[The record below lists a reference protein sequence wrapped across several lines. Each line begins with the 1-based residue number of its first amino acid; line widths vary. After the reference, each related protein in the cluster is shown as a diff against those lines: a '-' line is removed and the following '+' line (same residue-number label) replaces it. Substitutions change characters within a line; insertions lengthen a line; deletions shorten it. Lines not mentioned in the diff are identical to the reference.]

1 VPDYGRYRYLKVE
14 KEDGIAVLTMN
25 RPEVLN
31 AVHGPMHRE
40 LEEIF
45 LEMARDQEVR
55 AVVLT
60 GAGRAFCAGGD
71 ARAMSSDDFRSP
83 GVGVPLNIARR
94 LILNLLEVEQP
105 LIAAVNGAAAGLG
118 ATLALFC
125 DIIIA
130 AEDARIGDTHVR
142 MGLVAGDGGVV
153 IWPALVGVAKA
164 KEMLLTGDFI
174 DGREA
179 ERIGLINKAVPAEE
193 VMPTAMALAHR
204 LAQGPTRAICWT
216 KFAINKRLRQ
226 EVNLALDTST
236 ILESITVGSEDNLE
250 AARAFLEKRPPR
262 FK

>member
-1 VPDYGRYRYLKVE
+1 MTDYNRYKYLKVE
-14 KEDGIAVLTMN
+14 KEDAVAVITMD

-31 AVHGPMHRE
+31 AVHGEMHRE
-40 LEEIF
+40 LEEVF
-45 LEMARDQEVR
+45 LDVARDSEAR

-71 ARAMSSDDFRSP
+71 ARGMSGDDFRSP
-83 GVGVPLNIARR
+83 GAVVPLDAARR
-94 LILNLLEVEQP
+94 LVLNMLEVQQP

-174 DGREA
+174 DGRKA
-179 ERIGLINKAVPAEE
+179 EQIGLVNKAVPTEE
-193 VMPTAMALAHR
+193 VMPTAMALARR
-204 LAQGPTRAICWT
+204 LAQGPARAIRWT

-226 EVNLALDTST
+226 EVNLAMDTSA
-236 ILESITVGSEDNLE
+236 ILESITLGSEDNLE
-250 AARAFLEKRPPR
+250 AARAFMEKRSPQ

>member
-1 VPDYGRYRYLKVE
+1 MPNCSRYQYLKVE
-14 KEDGIAVLTMN
+14 IEDSVAVITMN

-40 LEEIF
+40 LEEVF
-45 LEMARDQEVR
+45 EEVARDREVR

-71 ARAMSSDDFRSP
+71 ARTMSGDDFRPP
-83 GVGVPLNIARR
+83 GAGVPLDAARR
-94 LILNLLEVEQP
+94 LILNMLEVQQP

-164 KEMLLTGDFI
+164 KEMLLSGDLI

-179 ERIGLINKAVPAEE
+179 ERIGLINKAVPTEE
-193 VMPTAMALAHR
+193 VMPTALALARR
-204 LAQGPTRAICWT
+204 LAQGPQRAIRWT
-216 KFAINKRLRQ
+216 KFALNKRLRQ
-226 EVNLALDTST
+226 EVNLAMDTSA
-236 ILESITVGSEDNLE
+236 ILESITLGSEDNVE
-250 AARAFLEKRPPR
+250 AARAFQEKRPPR